1 MLRIGFLCWI
11 MIMLMAPTPAVH
23 AQYRLSAAD
32 RMRLEKL
39 EDSLKFFAYTLVN
52 GRDEQIR
59 KQANDAFIPHL
70 VNALKIRGSFYYP
83 FDSLRQISILYAP
96 DSSFRI
102 FTWQFPRAFGSYRYY
117 GAIQMN
123 TRDGHLKLFPLF
135 DNSEFTYHLD
145 DTITGPRGWIGCI
158 YYRLIETHF
167 RNQKY
172 YTLFGFNGNSLLSN
186 KKILEPLTFPHGEP
200 VFGSP
205 IFSFANDSIPGAD
218 RNRFVLEYK
227 KDGDAG
233 LNYDDEL
240 KMIVYDELV
249 PLHNEPEKKY
259 TYVPDGNYEGFVW
272 KNGKWVH
279 VTKVFPDNQGPTPIP
294 LPIDFSKKNLIPK
307 DSTEEN

>member
-1 MLRIGFLCWI
+1 MLRVGFTCWLTL
-11 MIMLMAPTPAVH
+11 MLMLIAPLARG
-23 AQYRLSAAD
+23 QYRPSATAWKELQQ
-32 RMRLEKL
+32 R
-39 EDSLKFFAYTLVN
+39 EDSLKLLAYTLVN
-52 GRDEQIR
+52 GRDELIR
-59 KQANDAFIPHL
+59 RQANDAFIPHL

-102 FTWQFPRAFGSYRYY
+102 FSWQFPRSFGSYRYY

-123 TRDGHLKLFPLF
+123 TRDGQLKLFPLF
-135 DNSEFTYHLD
+135 DNSEFTYHLE
-145 DTITGPRGWIGCI
+145 DTISGPRGWIGCI
-158 YYRLIETHF
+158 YYRLIETRF
-167 RNQKY
+167 KNQKY

-200 VFGSP
+200 VFGAP
-205 IFSFANDSIPGAD
+205 IFSFAEDSIPGAD

-233 LNYDDEL
+233 MNYDDEL

-249 PLHNEPEKKY
+249 PLHHEPEKKY
-259 TYVPDGNYEGFVW
+259 TYVPDGNYEGFKW

-279 VTKVFPDNQGPTPIP
+279 VSKVFPDNPTPTPIP
-294 LPIDFSKKNLIPK
+294 LPFDFSKKTIVPR
-307 DSTEEN
+307 DSTEN